1 MPIKRLLI
9 LSLGLSVVIF
19 VACKKKESQPEIV
32 ALDTTPYNL
41 AVSSTLPAPSIPSD
55 NALTVQK
62 VLLGRMLFYEKKLSG
77 NNTMACASCH
87 VQTDGFSDLNQ
98 FSTGI
103 DGLLG
108 ARQAMA
114 IFNLGLNTNGF
125 FWDGRA
131 STLRDQALRP
141 IQDVLEMHETLPNA
155 VAKLQADTKYKNQF
169 IRAFGDDQV
178 TSDRMA
184 LALEQFMLT
193 IISDNS
199 RYDQYLRG
207 EITLTDSEERG
218 RVLFFAEYNPGFPA
232 TSGADCAHCHS
243 GSNFENDQ
251 FMNNGL
257 DQDAQMTDIG
267 RQNVTQ
273 NAADKGKFKV
283 TSLRNIEKTA
293 PYMHDGRFAT
303 LEEVIDHY
311 NTAIQN
317 STTLDPALANTMTTG
332 LMLTAQD
339 KIDLVNFLKTL
350 TDYTYLNNNAYK
362 TPF

>member
-1 MPIKRLLI
+1 MKKILLFSTSF
-9 LSLGLSVVIF
+9 LVLVF
-19 VACKKKESQPEIV
+19 VACKKKEVDPEVV

-41 AVSSTLPAPSIPSD
+41 SVSATLAAPNIPSD
-55 NALTVQK
+55 NVLTVQK

-87 VQTDGFSDLNQ
+87 VQADGFSDINQ

-103 DGLLG
+103 DGLQG

-114 IFNLGLNTNGF
+114 IFNLGLNSNGF

-131 STLRDQALRP
+131 SSIRDQSLRP
-141 IQDVLEMHETLPNA
+141 IQDPLEMHETLPNA
-155 VAKLQADTKYKNQF
+155 IAKLQADSKYRNQF
-169 IRAFGDDQV
+169 IRAFGDEQI
-178 TSDRMA
+178 TADRMA

-193 IISDNS
+193 IVSDNS

-218 RVLFFAEYNPGFPA
+218 RVLFFSEYNPGFPA

-251 FMNNGL
+251 YMNNGL
-257 DQDAQMTDIG
+257 DQDAQMIDFG

-273 NAADKGKFKV
+273 NPADKGKFKV

-293 PYMHDGRFAT
+293 PYMHDGRFST
-303 LEEVIDHY
+303 LEQVIDHY
-311 NTAIQN
+311 NNSIQN
-317 STTLDPALANTMTTG
+317 SSTVDPALANTMATG
-332 LMLTAQD
+332 LMLSAQD

-350 TDYTYLNNNAYK
+350 TDQTYLTNPAYK